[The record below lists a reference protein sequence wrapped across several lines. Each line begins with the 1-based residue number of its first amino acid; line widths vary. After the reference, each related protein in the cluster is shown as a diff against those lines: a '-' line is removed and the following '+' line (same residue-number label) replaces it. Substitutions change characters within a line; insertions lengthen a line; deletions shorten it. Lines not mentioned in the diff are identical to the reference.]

1 MNIKN
6 IVKLVI
12 VIILWFVIYQIASFY
27 LPTSNRLQSIY
38 LIPEDAV
45 FIIETD
51 KPIDTWNTISKS
63 DVWKHLQTNAY
74 FKELT
79 SGINGLDKIFNEQ
92 KSVIDFIGN
101 RDLYISVH
109 MIQKK
114 KYGLFFT
121 IDLQKLSKLN
131 VLKNHLESVTSNA
144 FRLTKR
150 QYHGFTINEL
160 TDKKTHETL
169 YISFIN
175 NQMIASYTHKLVEAS
190 INQYENPVIGRDLD
204 FIAIS
209 KKVAGSDLF
218 RLYVQYSYLDDY
230 MYYFVNEPNTTIKEL
245 SKTLKY
251 SGFSFD
257 LKKENT
263 IFATGF
269 TNTNEATQSYLK
281 ALQNSGIGPHK
292 AAEIAPKR
300 TALYLSFGF
309 DSFKEFYKNFE
320 EIKKQNPKTFKS
332 YQDNL
337 DKIQNYL
344 DINLQKDFISWMDD
358 EIAVLHMDAS
368 VKQATKSETALVI
381 KTNSISNAK
390 KRIAHVL
397 KQIKKKT
404 PVKFK
409 NITYKEHDINYLSI
423 KGFFKI
429 FLGSYFKEFDKPYF
443 TFIDD
448 YVVFSNHPATL
459 KRIIDDYETENTL
472 QKAKDYQE
480 FISNFDRKSS
490 VFVYINTPTLY
501 KNLIAMADKN
511 TKLKIK
517 KNKDYIICFP
527 QIGFQLIPY
536 SNLFETKLIINYQD
550 PEIVQSKAQFKEIAT
565 VKQFDITDYNPVPE
579 NTLVK
584 TDETELF
591 RPKPIVLNNL
601 DAAIYQKKYA
611 NGKNQVYVKINDG
624 KPNGRYKEY
633 YPNGELKLSGK
644 FKKGKQT
651 GVWKAYSANGKLIK
665 KKRF

>member
-1 MNIKN
+1 MNKKN
-6 IVKLVI
+6 ILKFLVI
-12 VIILWFVIYQIASFY
+12 FILGFVIYQLASFF

-38 LIPEDAV
+38 LIPKDAV

-51 KPIDTWNTISKS
+51 QPIDTWKTISKS
-63 DVWKHLQTNAY
+63 DIWKHLRKNTY

-92 KSVIDFIGN
+92 KSLIDFIGN

-131 VLKNHLESVTSNA
+131 ILKNHLETVTSNA
-144 FRLTKR
+144 FKLTKR

-169 YISFIN
+169 YISFIK
-175 NQMIASYTHKLVEAS
+175 NQLIASYTNKLVEAS
-190 INQYENPVIGRDLD
+190 IDQYENPVIGRDLD

-209 KKVAGSDLF
+209 KKVSGSDLF

-230 MYYFVNEPNTTIKEL
+230 MYYFVNQLSTNIKEL
-245 SKTLKY
+245 SETLKY

-257 LKKENT
+257 LKKDNT

-269 TNTNEATQSYLK
+269 TNTNETTQSYLK

-309 DSFKEFYKNFE
+309 DSFEEFYKNFE
-320 EIKKQNPKTFKS
+320 EIKKQNPNSFKN

-344 DINLQKDFISWMDD
+344 DINLQKDFISWMGN
-358 EIAVLHMDAS
+358 EIAILYMDSSAE
-368 VKQATKSETALVI
+368 QAMKTETALVI
-381 KTNSISNAK
+381 KTNSILKAK
-390 KRIAHVL
+390 ERIAYIL

-409 NITYKEHDINYLSI
+409 KVRYKDHDINYLSI

-443 TFIDD
+443 TFINN
-448 YVVFSNHPATL
+448 YIVFSNNPETL
-459 KRIIDDYETENTL
+459 KQIIDDFKTENTL
-472 QKAKDYQE
+472 IKAKDYKK
-480 FISNFDRKSS
+480 FIENFDRKSS
-490 VFVYINTPTLY
+490 IFTYVNTPTLY
-501 KNLIAMADKN
+501 KNLVMIADKN
-511 TKLKIK
+511 TKVKIK

-527 QIGFQLIPY
+527 QIGFQLTPY
-536 SNLFETKLIINYQD
+536 SYLFETKLIINYQD
-550 PEIVQSKAQFKEIAT
+550 PEIVQSKAQFKEINT
-565 VKQFDITDYNPVPE
+565 VKPFHTTSNNVVPE
-579 NTLVK
+579 SNFVK
-584 TDETELF
+584 TDETDLF
-591 RPKPIVLNNL
+591 KPKPIVLNDL
-601 DAAIYQKKYA
+601 DTNIYQKNYA
-611 NGKNQVYVKINDG
+611 NGKKQVYVKIKDG

-633 YPNGELKLSGK
+633 YPNGELKLTGK
-644 FKKGKQT
+644 FKNGKQKGT
-651 GVWKAYSANGKLIK
+651 WKAYGANGKLINK
-665 KKRF
+665 KKF